1 MSVSEIARVPATSSA
16 IERGDVPEVA
26 ALGKE
31 LTELFNRL
39 GVTQRAYALRTSV
52 SESLVSRCLS
62 GKRLA
67 TQDFIDRLIRETE
80 EHHNTPMRPEVKQ
93 HLREL
98 RLAALKATNPAE
110 YQLEALRDDLARSN
124 RKVTRLTHREEALH
138 LLIEKKED
146 ELQVLRC
153 EIAQTQSD
161 WAAEQVETAKNVAR
175 WVGEASG
182 LTAERDDLVTELDEL
197 REDLRNALHLREQAE
212 RQSVELRERVLLLE
226 EKLSEVMV
234 SEQTAEPPLD
244 ALLAE
249 LFEKW
254 TRGRFHEVSKELT
267 KASWSRQISDVIT
280 LIEWLQEIDDKS
292 LLHAF
297 VENVARL
304 RPIEEVISTGFE
316 LAALSERVRGRMK
329 PQVRR
334 DPIGVLCNAAASS
347 RPDNEVSQLVK
358 SWNKIHFRSEA
369 LGRRVL
375 VRSLTSQA
383 HKVDLLTLW
392 ERFQAVNV
400 PESDILYGLSIMPS
414 ASPFR
419 AVSQLL
425 HEGDV
430 GRARKLLLA
439 VLSYRNLTDY
449 GFHKAL
455 NGMPLAQADQFTE
468 MIAEDFPEV
477 PAVMFLDL
485 CVRANRYHDVAA
497 LARGFARRG
506 KLKEL
511 LEAMADR
518 ARKIPRISSF
528 EKVGLERL
536 HENLV
541 AWGQMGCPADWN
553 FEKL

>member
-1 MSVSEIARVPATSSA
+1 MNGIARVPATSSA

-31 LTELFNRL
+31 LSELFNRL

-52 SESLVSRCLS
+52 SESLVSRSLS

-110 YQLEALRDDLARSN
+110 YQLETLRDELARSN

-153 EIAQTQSD
+153 EIAETQSD
-161 WAAEQVETAKNVAR
+161 WAAEQVEAAKNAAR
-175 WVGEASG
+175 WTEEVSG
-182 LTAERDDLVTELDEL
+182 LTAERDDLTTELDEL
-197 REDLRNALHLREQAE
+197 REDLRHALHFREQAE

-234 SEQTAEPPLD
+234 SDQTTEPPLD
-244 ALLAE
+244 VFLAE
-249 LFEKW
+249 LLEKW
-254 TRGRFHEVSKELT
+254 TCGRFHEVSKELT
-267 KASWSRQISDVIT
+267 EASWSRQISDVVT

-292 LLHAF
+292 LLDAF

-304 RPIEEVISTGFE
+304 RPIEDVISAGFE
-316 LAALSERVRGRMK
+316 LAALPEKVRDTK
-329 PQVRR
+329 PLGQR
-334 DPIGVLCNAAASS
+334 DPIGILCNAAASS
-347 RPDNEVSQLVK
+347 RPDGEVSQLVK
-358 SWNKIHFRSEA
+358 YWNKITFRSEA

-375 VRSLTSQA
+375 VRSLISQGRN
-383 HKVDLLTLW
+383 VDVLALW
-392 ERFQAVNV
+392 ERFRAVNV
-400 PESDILYGLSIMPS
+400 PESDILYGLSSLPS
-414 ASPFR
+414 ASPLH

-425 HEGDV
+425 QEGDA

-439 VLSYRNLTDY
+439 LLSYHNLTGY
-449 GFHKAL
+449 RFQEAL
-455 NGMPLAQADQFTE
+455 NEIPLAHAEQFVE
-468 MIAEDFPEV
+468 MIAEDFPEF
-477 PAVMFLDL
+477 PALRYLDF
-485 CVRANRYHDVAA
+485 CVRENRYYDVAMIV
-497 LARGFARRG
+497 RGFARRER
-506 KLKEL
+506 LKQL
-511 LEAMADR
+511 LEALADMT
-518 ARKIPRISSF
+518 RKVPRVLSF

-541 AWGQMGCPADWN
+541 AWGQMGCPTEWN